1 MKDIILKPGSYL
13 KDTKTTN
20 TKNIPGQSM
29 EDFVI
34 GVLANPTCC
43 VKTLK
48 LNKTA
53 VTQTGT
59 ITSGVT
65 VNASAGRITTV
76 ALTTG
81 ANIAEA
87 PFTVTNSYVLADSV
101 IIATVTG
108 YSGST
113 ITNDLPQI
121 YIDDVVAGSFKVI
134 VGNGGSGTLDGT
146 VTISFVIH

>member
-13 KDTKTTN
+13 KDTKTSN
-20 TKNIPGQSM
+20 TKNIPGDSL
-29 EDFVI
+29 EDFVV

-76 ALTTG
+76 ALTTA
-81 ANIAEA
+81 ANVAEA

-108 YSGST
+108 YSGAT

-121 YIDDVVAGSFKVI
+121 YIDDVVAGSFRVI

>member
-29 EDFVI
+29 EDFVV

-121 YIDDVVAGSFKVI
+121 YIDDVVAGSFRVI

>member
-1 MKDIILKPGSYL
+1 MKDIILKPGTFL
-13 KDTKTTN
+13 KDTKTAN

-29 EDFVI
+29 EDFVVS
-34 GVLANPTCC
+34 VLANPTCC

-48 LNKTA
+48 LSKSA
-53 VTQTGT
+53 VTQTGS

-65 VNASAGRITTV
+65 VNAAAGTITTV
-76 ALTTG
+76 GLSTA
-81 ANIAEA
+81 ANVAEA
-87 PFTVTNSYVLADSV
+87 PFTVTNSYVAADSV

-113 ITNDLPQI
+113 ILNDLPQV

>member
-13 KDTKTTN
+13 KDTKTSN
-20 TKNIPGQSM
+20 TKNIPGDSL
-29 EDFVI
+29 EDFVV

-121 YIDDVVAGSFKVI
+121 YIDDVVAGSFRVI

>member
-13 KDTKTTN
+13 KDTKTQN

-29 EDFVI
+29 EDFVV

-76 ALTTG
+76 ALTTA
-81 ANIAEA
+81 ANVAEA

-101 IIATVTG
+101 IIATGTG
-108 YSGST
+108 YSGAT
-113 ITNDLPQI
+113 ITNDLPQV